1 MKYVVEKEDRFETFS
16 TYSEML
22 KAYEE
27 EDFQYTVISDDTS
40 TKKLNLRPDI
50 SAYINIKNNKAV
62 LTVYINERSITVPQ
76 IFTKCDD
83 VKNKYYYSVTPYRDD
98 LNNYLELVLLL
109 LDSFDGSYR
118 IQFDTNCKTLESLLE
133 YSGSNLYLKRI
144 QSRLKTS
151 NFNIRSNIYGK
162 KVPLFRD
169 MKKDV
174 VAIWEI

>member
-40 TKKLNLRPDI
+40 TKKLNLKSDI
-50 SAYINIKNNKAV
+50 SAYINIKNNEAI
-62 LTVYINERSITVPQ
+62 LSIYINERSITVPQ
-76 IFTKCDD
+76 IFTKYDD
-83 VKNKYYYSVTPYRDD
+83 IKNKYYYSVTPYRDD

-109 LDSFDGSYR
+109 LDSFDSSYR
-118 IQFDTNCKTLESLLE
+118 IQFDANCKTLESLLE
-133 YSGSNLYLKRI
+133 YNGSNLYLKRMQLRI
-144 QSRLKTS
+144 QIA
-151 NFNIRSNIYGK
+151 NFNIRSNMYGK

-174 VAIWEI
+174 VAI